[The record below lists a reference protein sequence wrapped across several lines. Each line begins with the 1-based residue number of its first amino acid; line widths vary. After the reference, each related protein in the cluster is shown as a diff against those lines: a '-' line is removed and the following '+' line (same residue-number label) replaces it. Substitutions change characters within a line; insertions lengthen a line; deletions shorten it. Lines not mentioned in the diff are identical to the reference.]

1 MVSLLVDHGHPEAM
15 QYPIAMLWDESDLVI
30 ERLNGQAI
38 TQAVLFQMAAGSL
51 LSKDAAREFKKIVTG
66 LNDGK

>member
-1 MVSLLVDHGHPEAM
+1 MVSLLLDHGHSEATE
-15 QYPIAMLWDESDLVI
+15 YPIGMLWDEGDLVV

-38 TQAVLFQMAAGSL
+38 TEAVLFQMAAGSL